1 MNNFSK
7 FATFAMLAAMAVSA
21 QAQIDQITG
30 QTTGPNGFASQD
42 FEAAFNQYDIAA
54 LDDFSI
60 AGPRIVTMLE
70 ADTIGWNGFANYA
83 NIRNYRVEIYTSI
96 AAAAANLNG
105 TYRQVVA
112 RGLATDPGAASQG
125 RVSVP
130 VNIVIPNAGT
140 YWVALMAEVDFG
152 TSGQFGIMQSTGGT
166 PGGANAWQA
175 NPGGGFGQGTSFQIM
190 LGGAP
195 QNLAYRMTSQPVP
208 EPATMAALGL
218 GAAALIRRRRRSK

>member
-1 MNNFSK
+1 MNNYIK
-7 FATFAMLAAMAVSA
+7 FAAFAMLAASAVSA

-30 QTTGPNGFASQD
+30 QTTGPTGYASQD
-42 FEAAFNQYDIAA
+42 FEAAFNQYDVAA

-60 AGPRIVTMLE
+60 AGPRIITRLE
-70 ADTIGWNGFANYA
+70 ADTIGWNGFTSYA

-112 RGLATDPGAASQG
+112 RGLATDPGVATQG

-130 VNIVIPNAGT
+130 VNITIPNAGT
-140 YWVALMAEVDFG
+140 YWVALMAEVDLG
-152 TSGQFGIMQSTGGT
+152 TGGQFGVLQSTGGT

-175 NPGGGFGQGTSFQIM
+175 NPGQGFGLGTSFMINPP
-190 LGGAP
+190 A
-195 QNLAYRMTSQPVP
+195 NLAYRMTSQPVP